1 MVSLIAAMGRNRV
14 IGKDNQLVWHLPA
27 DLRHF
32 KETTIGKPVI
42 MGRKTFESVGK
53 SLPGRTTVVVTR
65 RVDFVAPGCLL
76 AGSLEQ
82 ALELVSSEPEILIA
96 GGGEIYRQA
105 IPVCDRMYITIIE
118 HEFEGDTF
126 FPEFDHRE
134 WVIEEE
140 RRHEADEK
148 NRYPMLFRTYRRI

>member
-1 MVSLIAAMGRNRV
+1 MISLIVAMGRNRV
-14 IGKDNQLVWHLPA
+14 IGRDNQLVWHQPA

-65 RVDFVAPGCLL
+65 RDDFVAPGCLM

-82 ALELVSSEPEILIA
+82 ALEMVSSEPEILIA

-118 HEFEGDTF
+118 HEFDGDTF
-126 FPEFDHRE
+126 FPEFDQGE

-148 NRYPMLFRTYRRI
+148 NRYSMLFRTYRRI

>member
-1 MVSLIAAMGRNRV
+1 MGRNRV
-14 IGKDNQLVWHLPA
+14 IGRDNQLVWHQPA

-65 RVDFVAPGCLL
+65 RDDFVAPGCLL

-82 ALELVSSEPEILIA
+82 ALEMVSSEPEILIA

-118 HEFEGDTF
+118 HEFDGDTF
-126 FPEFDHRE
+126 FPEFDQGE

-148 NRYPMLFRTYRRI
+148 NRYSMLFRTYRRI

>member
-1 MVSLIAAMGRNRV
+1 MGRNRV
-14 IGKDNQLVWHLPA
+14 IGRDNQLVWHQPA

-42 MGRKTFESVGK
+42 MGRKTYESVGK

-65 RVDFVAPGCLL
+65 RDDFVAPGCLM

-82 ALELVSSEPEILIA
+82 ALEMVSSEPEILIA

-118 HEFEGDTF
+118 HEFDGDTF
-126 FPEFDHRE
+126 FPEFDQGE

-148 NRYPMLFRTYRRI
+148 NRYSMLFRTYRRI

>member
-1 MVSLIAAMGRNRV
+1 MISLIVAMGRNRV
-14 IGKDNQLVWHLPA
+14 IGRDNQLVWHQPA

-65 RVDFVAPGCLL
+65 RDDFVAPGCLL

-82 ALELVSSEPEILIA
+82 ALEMVSSEPEILIA

-118 HEFEGDTF
+118 HEFDGDTF
-126 FPEFDHRE
+126 FPEFDQGE

-148 NRYPMLFRTYRRI
+148 NRYSMLFRTYRRI